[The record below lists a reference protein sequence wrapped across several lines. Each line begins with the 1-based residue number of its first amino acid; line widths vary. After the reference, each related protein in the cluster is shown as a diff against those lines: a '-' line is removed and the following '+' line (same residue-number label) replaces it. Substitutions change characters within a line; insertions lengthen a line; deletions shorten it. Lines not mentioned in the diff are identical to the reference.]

1 MAKVPRSFRLLE
13 ELEKGEKGI
22 GDGTCSYGLH
32 DGDEM
37 SMEKWNGTIIG
48 PGHSVHENR
57 IYSLSIRC
65 GPDYPDVPPEITFL
79 TRINLPC
86 VDQTTGKVDPNKLGL
101 LANWKHNYTLETVL
115 VELRRDMASPTNRK
129 LPQPAEGT
137 PF

>member
-1 MAKVPRSFRLLE
+1 
-13 ELEKGEKGI
+13 
-22 GDGTCSYGLH
+22 
-32 DGDEM
+32 M

-48 PGHSVHENR
+48 PGHSVYENR

-86 VDQTTGKVDPNKLGL
+86 VNQTTGKVDPNKLGV

-115 VELRRDMASPTNRK
+115 VELRRCAAFPSEHPT
-129 LPQPAEGT
+129 LA
-137 PF
+137 FSDFL